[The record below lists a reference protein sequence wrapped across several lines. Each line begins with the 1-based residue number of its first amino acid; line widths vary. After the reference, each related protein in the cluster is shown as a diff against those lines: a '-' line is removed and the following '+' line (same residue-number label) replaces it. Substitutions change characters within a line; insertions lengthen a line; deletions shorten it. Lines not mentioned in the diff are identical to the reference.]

1 MKKLFSLLLVFVLLC
16 SALVSC
22 GGKDEDASSAEASD
36 SASASASASDGSSS
50 QAPSDGSDGG
60 DVVQISEL
68 ENLSEYIK
76 LGAYKGLNVE
86 EVKVDDKALEDKRFE
101 MLLTYCNYE
110 EDEKVDPNLVV
121 EMADRANIDYVGKL
135 EGVAFEGG
143 TAEDYELVIGS
154 NSFIDGF
161 ETGLLGVGEG
171 QTVDLVLTFPGDYH
185 NADMAGVTVVFTVTV
200 NSIAKASFPE
210 LSEAFLDEKFDVRT
224 EKEFDALVKDEAELE
239 AMQAMYSDAWKQ
251 VIDGSE
257 LLKVPQALLDSYIN
271 ADLEYYRY
279 YAASYG
285 VTVEEL
291 IGIDEAA
298 LKENLTKTYTEQIKQ
313 ELILYNVLDNE
324 LGREISEELY
334 DAKVDEYAEANGM
347 TAEDFVEKYEESDI
361 KESIY
366 WDSVIE
372 FIYSNA
378 HLN

>member
-1 MKKLFSLLLVFVLLC
+1 MKKLFSLLLVFALLC

-36 SASASASASDGSSS
+36 SASASASDGSSS

-110 EDEKVDPNLVV
+110 EDEKVDPNVVV

-185 NADMAGVTVVFTVTV
+185 NADMAGVTVIFTVTV

-210 LSEAFLDEKFDVRT
+210 LSEAFLEEKFDVRT
-224 EKEFDALVKDEAELE
+224 EKEFNALLKEEAELE
-239 AMQAMYSDAWKQ
+239 ATQTMYASAWKQ
-251 VIDGSE
+251 VIDGAE
-257 LLKVPQALLDSYIN
+257 LLMVPQALLDSYIE
-271 ADLEYYRY
+271 ADVEYYQY

-285 VTVEEL
+285 VSLEEL
-291 IGIDEAA
+291 IGIDEAT
-298 LKENLTKTYTEQIKQ
+298 LRTNLTNSYTEQIKQ
-313 ELILYNVLDNE
+313 ELILYAVLDNE
-324 LGREISEELY
+324 LGREISDELY
-334 DAKVDEYAEANGM
+334 DAKLTEYAEANSM
-347 TAEDFVEKYEESDI
+347 TKEDFVEKYEEDDI

-366 WDSVIE
+366 WDNVIE
-372 FIYSNA
+372 FVFSNA
-378 HLN
+378 KLS